1 MADLGVGGMMGGFT
15 DVAMGIG
22 GALFIGVIVLFWG
35 AVLIA
40 GWFMLKRKKN
50 FNIPVTVY
58 ILTSDKGLMVDHDR
72 GALSRM
78 LAGGEELRL
87 KNNRVSLNVP
97 PPECWIPNVRKGG
110 ASLEFIK
117 VGRLDYHPLTRSFKD
132 KKGTNVASIKS
143 KIKELYKTT
152 YPDKDFTKVFW
163 EGIDV
168 RSKLKDVEIKPVPSD
183 IKSHLFLEADE
194 NLIKHHK
201 VNKIKEFLPF
211 VTIALTLAFLV
222 FATIWYYKYADLL
235 VNKQMTAFD
244 KAADKY
250 VSAMQGKVT
259 RTAEAETVPPEGGEK
274 PPI

>member
-1 MADLGVGGMMGGFT
+1 MAIDLGVGGMLGGFT
-15 DVAMGIG
+15 SVALGVG
-22 GALFIGVIVLFWG
+22 KALAIGVIIIFWG
-35 AVLIA
+35 GIIIA
-40 GWFMLKRKKN
+40 GWFMLQRRRH

-58 ILTSDKGLMVDHDR
+58 ILTSDKGLMVDHDK

-78 LAGGEELRL
+78 LAGGEELKL
-87 KNNRVSLNVP
+87 KYNKISLNVP
-97 PPECWIPNVRKGG
+97 PPECWIPNLRKGG

-132 KKGTNVASIKS
+132 KKGANINSIKA
-143 KIKELYKTT
+143 KIKELYKTN
-152 YPDKDFTKVFW
+152 YPDEDFTKAFW

-183 IKSHLFLEADE
+183 IKSHLFLESDE
-194 NLIKHHK
+194 NIIKHHK
-201 VNKIKEFLPF
+201 INKIKEFIPF

-222 FATIWYYKYADLL
+222 FAIIWYYKYADILI
-235 VNKQMTAFD
+235 NKNMESFD

-250 VSAMQGKVT
+250 VSAMQ
-259 RTAEAETVPPEGGEK
+259 RSSPAPAPIVPPEGGEP